1 MFAAREPR
9 VCDTEWPRETTGD
22 TGLVGGSNVE
32 VGQILEP
39 YSDLDCPHFQS
50 PKRGMSSQLHYLA
63 GSPSEPLGSIC
74 WVSQTSL
81 NPRTAECA
89 HGQHR
94 CCWVGIALA
103 LNSPESC

>member
-63 GSPSEPLGSIC
+63 GSHLLGLPDKLEPGDSR
-74 WVSQTSL
+74 V
-81 NPRTAECA
+81 RTRAA
-89 HGQHR
+89 
-94 CCWVGIALA
+94 
-103 LNSPESC
+103 